1 MEMIRQVALVPD
13 GVDIDL
19 TEIVRVSAA
28 VQKQVTRDFSPIWD
42 IQATVDGF
50 ATLDQ
55 IPLGYWPVMIMQD
68 VQGAAGFHQDKNG
81 QPFAVVEAGDS
92 WSLTASHEVLEMLA
106 DPFGNRVVAG
116 PSPKPDQGRVEF
128 LVEVCDPSEDQEFA
142 YTVNDVLVSDFYT
155 PHYFDPVSQDGVRYS
170 FNGKVT
176 NPREVPRGG
185 YLSWHELESDHWWQ
199 ETFFTG
205 TKPKFNDLGV
215 LDRKNGSLREMIDAL
230 TPQTKRLSHLK
241 RNAPKLTGAIAAASS
256 SDRASVARAEALRAR
271 IETLKT
277 GA

>member
-1 MEMIRQVALVPD
+1 MIRQVALVPD

-106 DPFGNRVVAG
+106 DPFGNRIVAG

>member
-1 MEMIRQVALVPD
+1 MIRQVALVPD

-176 NPREVPRGG
+176 KPREVPRGG

-205 TKPKFNDLGV
+205 TKSKFNDLGV

>member
-1 MEMIRQVALVPD
+1 MIRQVALVPD

>member
-170 FNGKVT
+170 FN
-176 NPREVPRGG
+176 
-185 YLSWHELESDHWWQ
+185 
-199 ETFFTG
+199 
-205 TKPKFNDLGV
+205 
-215 LDRKNGSLREMIDAL
+215 
-230 TPQTKRLSHLK
+230 
-241 RNAPKLTGAIAAASS
+241 
-256 SDRASVARAEALRAR
+256 
-271 IETLKT
+271 
-277 GA
+277 

>member
-106 DPFGNRVVAG
+106 DPFGNRIVAG

>member
-1 MEMIRQVALVPD
+1 MIRQVALVPD

-116 PSPKPDQGRVEF
+116 PSPKSDQGRVEF

>member
-1 MEMIRQVALVPD
+1 MIRQVALVPD

-215 LDRKNGSLREMIDAL
+215 LDRKNGSLREMIDAI